1 MKPGAVAASAVSRR
15 FLVYPQ
21 RQVTL
26 KEAIVRRRHLRRR
39 EVWAVRDASF
49 EIEPGEAVGV
59 VGRNGSGK
67 TTLLRMI
74 AGIFGPT
81 SGRLEVGGHVASL
94 LELGAGFHPDFTG
107 RENVYMNGAIH
118 GLKRKYVTEK
128 FDEIVAFAELERFI
142 DVPVRTYSAGMYMR
156 LGFSIAAHIDPDVLL
171 LDEVFAVGDESFQRK
186 CINKIL
192 DLKARGRTLLFVSHS
207 APAVERLCER
217 AMLLN
222 GGKIIADGVAR
233 DAISLY
239 QRMLAEE
246 ESPAERSAGL
256 REWGSGEA
264 RVVKVKLEDGT
275 GEERR
280 QFLSGQPF
288 VVRLTIS
295 AEKAI
300 APPRI
305 TIEFRDANGSLLGV
319 NEADADAGRLRIAGA
334 GALYCFHCWGRDWA
348 EACLGNLRTAGRG
361 NPVVSIIAMWA
372 ICHPCPDHPAPVV
385 RNAGWRERQRRSEQ
399 AGRPSAGRKR
409 SAHGVYQ
416 RRGWATFRKP

>member
-1 MKPGAVAASAVSRR
+1 MRAGAVVASAVSRR

-26 KEAIVRRRHLRRR
+26 KEAIVRRRHLRRT

-74 AGIFGPT
+74 AGIFRPT
-81 SGRLEVGGHVASL
+81 SGRLEVAGQVASL

-118 GLKRKYVTEK
+118 GLKRKYVTDK
-128 FDEIVAFAELERFI
+128 MDEIVSFAELERFI

-156 LGFSIAAHIDPDVLL
+156 LGFSIAAHLDPDVLL

-186 CINKIL
+186 CMGKIL
-192 DLKARGRTLLFVSHS
+192 DLKERGRTLLFVSHS

-217 AMLLN
+217 AILLN
-222 GGKIIADGVAR
+222 GGEVVADGPAR
-233 DAISLY
+233 DAIAQY
-239 QRMLAEE
+239 HRMLAAE
-246 ESPAERSAGL
+246 ESPAERGAGL
-256 REWGSGEA
+256 REWGTGEA
-264 RVVKVKLEDGT
+264 RVVGVSLEDGE

-280 QFLSGQPF
+280 QFLSGQAL
-288 VVRLTIS
+288 VVRLGIEAT
-295 AEKAI
+295 EAI
-300 APPRI
+300 PPPRI

-319 NEADADAGRLRIAGA
+319 NEAEADELGWDGSPGAVELLFSSSRLPLADGRFQLSVALSRPDSTRQFHRLDPALEFTVFPDAD
-334 GALYCFHCWGRDWA
+334 
-348 EACLGNLRTAGRG
+348 
-361 NPVVSIIAMWA
+361 
-372 ICHPCPDHPAPVV
+372 
-385 RNAGWRERQRRSEQ
+385 Q
-399 AGRPSAGRKR
+399 
-409 SAHGVYQ
+409 
-416 RRGWATFRKP
+416 RGWFRFEGEWSLVSSPSTLEPR